1 VLAAS
6 AGCASA
12 AKTSV
17 TTSASKNSTD
27 VSAVTAISTVTSP
40 AHAGWTLFPSGNQV
54 NGLISKGNEIWAAT
68 TGGVERWDLQRAL
81 AALYHSGWIAVT
93 IFIQSLR

>member
-1 VLAAS
+1 MKRCIRTIAALVLPAVLAAS

-17 TTSASKNSTD
+17 TTSASNNSTD
-27 VSAVTAISTVTSP
+27 VNAISTAMSP
-40 AHAGWTLFPSGNQV
+40 AQAGWTLFSSGNQI

-68 TGGVERWDLQRAL
+68 TGGVC
-81 AALYHSGWIAVT
+81 G
-93 IFIQSLR
+93 